1 MQRINQGFA
10 EALHVISS
18 KMTGTSCTD
27 DARLKIPSCQKVT
40 FFLHY
45 EIFHRDVIRLYF
57 CLFGA
62 VSDCCDQG
70 EHASNDL
77 FQSDSSFLL

>member
-62 VSDCCDQG
+62 VSDCCDQRRTR
-70 EHASNDL
+70 
-77 FQSDSSFLL
+77 FK